1 MVQVQEFET
10 GTRYGLE
17 IFHQCDEKFNTKS
30 QKVLEDNSV
39 LEVTGEKMVVG
50 PFPPTILNMVR
61 SL

>member
-17 IFHQCDEKFNTKS
+17 IFHQCGKKFNTKS

-50 PFPPTILNMVR
+50 PFPPTIMNMVR